1 MSGTETSDEEGR
13 SKAKAEIQNATE
25 DHGFLNKAAIE
36 KPEFP
41 SLYCTVKE
49 VEDVKIVL
57 RILPIFMSTFMLNC
71 YLAQLSTFSVQQAAT
86 MNTKIGSLRIP
97 PASLPVFPVLFVMVL
112 ALVSNQIII
121 PFARKITKSEM
132 GITHLQRIGTGLVL
146 SIVAMAIAALRE
158 QRWLRF
164 EAIILHQ
171 FVELWKQLPQLGRV
185 RVRRGLNRGGEAK
198 RGANLGVVPFGT
210 TPIYTTEDHKLPDWR
225 LAFASPPRLRPTP
238 DPDRG
243 RAEKLLPKLYK
254 CERMMAFKRSH
265 RSLSDCGMHRVL
277 AVPLELVLQRLSL
290 PLLV

>member
-49 VEDVKIVL
+49 VEEVKIVL
-57 RILPIFMSTFMLNC
+57 RILPIFMSTIMLNC
-71 YLAQLSTFSVQQAAT
+71 CLAQLSTFSVQQVAT

-112 ALVSNQIII
+112 ALVYNHIII
-121 PFARKITKSEM
+121 PFIRKITKSEM
-132 GITHLQRIGTGLVL
+132 GITHSQRIGTGLVL
-146 SIVAMAIAALRE
+146 SIVAMAIAGLRE

-171 FVELWKQLPQLGRV
+171 FVELRKQLPQLGRV

-198 RGANLGVVPFGT
+198 RGADLGVVVLLMENGVDEGLDDGGERRLSDLRGNGRNGLDAGGVDGRVGVAEAA
-210 TPIYTTEDHKLPDWR
+210 EDNDSSISAFLDFKSSRSCLSANS
-225 LAFASPPRLRPTP
+225 LAFSSISLR
-238 DPDRG
+238 
-243 RAEKLLPKLYK
+243 
-254 CERMMAFKRSH
+254 CES
-265 RSLSDCGMHRVL
+265 SI
-277 AVPLELVLQRLSL
+277 P
-290 PLLV
+290 